1 MKIKTKS
8 YFSQALMA
16 LLSLLFLITSV
27 NLLQNIG
34 GGTTD
39 LSENSIAQAPTNT
52 TYWIDETTQTALSV
66 DFDNYS
72 LTKDTSA
79 IDTTYLIQ
87 SEKDLAFLSWTIY
100 NDKVYGG
107 SSNKV
112 TSGSNDYFYSD
123 VCFKQTKNL
132 DLSAYYW
139 QPIGIIYTRDGTI
152 SRRYF
157 SGNYDGGGHTVSGV
171 FTPAGLGYAYYCQG
185 LFGYVYGRSSTQR
198 ASISNLGVIDSFI
211 QGEDNIG
218 GVVGHLD
225 YATVT
230 NAYNTGSVS
239 GSSFVGGVVGSP
251 YSNATVSNVYNTG
264 IVSGNSWVGGVMGSA
279 YSNATVSNVYNT
291 GTVEGTGDRV
301 GGVMGSANGTVS
313 NVYNTGSVS
322 GSSSVGGVVGYVS
335 SRSTVRNVYNT
346 GSVSGTG
353 DYVGGVMG
361 GAGYNATVSNVY
373 NTGSVSGSSTVG
385 GVVGNADATVRNV
398 YNTGIVRGDSQV
410 GGVVGYT
417 YSSSTVTN
425 AYYGGACTLP
435 VGIGSG
441 EGSATKIDSPVE
453 EWAKNEEWYLNS
465 SNWNRSY
472 PWDFENVW
480 TFEIK
485 NAPSYISDFIYPYLQ
500 SLGTEIPEHEIIYWT
515 DEVAQEALGVDFD
528 NYTLTQD
535 TSASTTTYLIQS
547 ETDLAFLSW
556 TIYND
561 QVYGGEENKY
571 TSGSNNYFY
580 SDVYFKQTTN
590 LDLSAYYW
598 QPIGIGYTRD
608 GTSASRY
615 FSGNYDGG
623 GYTVSGVFTP
633 AGDDSGY
640 HYQGLFGYIQGRSST
655 QRATIANV
663 GVIDSFVQGSSEV
676 GGVVGYAFSATV
688 SNVYNTGSVSGSGN
702 CVGGVVGYAS
712 FSRATVSNVYNT
724 GSVSG
729 NSWVGGVVGYANT
742 GAGISNVYNTG
753 SVSGSSHVGG
763 VVGDAY
769 SNATVRNAYNI
780 GSVSGNS
787 QVGGVAGIVS
797 STSTVRN
804 TYYGGACTLPVGI
817 GSGSGSAKKIDS
829 LVEEWAQNKDWY
841 LDSSNWDSSHPWD
854 FETVWNISVVFNGG
868 YPCFDAFWTDKLAQ
882 NQLGVDFDNY
892 SFDIDEKNRSIYY
905 INNEADLAY
914 LSWVIENEASD
925 KVHVIEGMISC
936 YFSGITF
943 VQTADLD
950 LSDYYWLPIAQRFDG
965 QTGGVMFA
973 GSYDGNGYSIS
984 GLYTPA
990 FPDDYQ
996 GEPYDSGYAYRGLFG
1011 TVVNLSL
1018 VVGSGSG
1025 NCILENITILDSVI
1039 KGYGNHGGLVARS
1052 MGVDISNCHVE
1063 ADVYGASTN
1072 GGIVGELSSATLS
1085 NCTHVGLI
1093 HTTGTG
1099 SGGLVGN
1106 LSGSII
1112 HCTHIGDI
1120 ISEGY
1125 ANGGIAGEASSGA
1138 TIDSCFVQGNFSGT
1152 SYAFV
1157 GRTNGSN
1164 VISNSGFEGSLEVQG
1179 AFSGSNG
1186 TFQNCYI
1193 IAEGASNFTT
1203 GQGNYTITNC
1213 LGIFTVDGT
1222 TTKRRRGTD
1231 FSAFAWPN
1239 ADSCPVPKSLSW
1251 IGQFWSGDITAEI
1264 MASSEW
1270 TS

>member
-27 NLLQNIG
+27 NLLQNFG
-34 GGTTD
+34 RGTTD
-39 LSENSIAQAPTNT
+39 LSENSIAEAPTNT
-52 TYWIDETTQTALSV
+52 TYWIDETTQT
-66 DFDNYS
+66 
-72 LTKDTSA
+72 
-79 IDTTYLIQ
+79 
-87 SEKDLAFLSWTIY
+87 
-100 NDKVYGG
+100 
-107 SSNKV
+107 
-112 TSGSNDYFYSD
+112 
-123 VCFKQTKNL
+123 
-132 DLSAYYW
+132 
-139 QPIGIIYTRDGTI
+139 
-152 SRRYF
+152 
-157 SGNYDGGGHTVSGV
+157 
-171 FTPAGLGYAYYCQG
+171 
-185 LFGYVYGRSSTQR
+185 
-198 ASISNLGVIDSFI
+198 
-211 QGEDNIG
+211 
-218 GVVGHLD
+218 
-225 YATVT
+225 
-230 NAYNTGSVS
+230 
-239 GSSFVGGVVGSP
+239 
-251 YSNATVSNVYNTG
+251 
-264 IVSGNSWVGGVMGSA
+264 
-279 YSNATVSNVYNT
+279 
-291 GTVEGTGDRV
+291 
-301 GGVMGSANGTVS
+301 
-313 NVYNTGSVS
+313 
-322 GSSSVGGVVGYVS
+322 
-335 SRSTVRNVYNT
+335 
-346 GSVSGTG
+346 
-353 DYVGGVMG
+353 
-361 GAGYNATVSNVY
+361 
-373 NTGSVSGSSTVG
+373 
-385 GVVGNADATVRNV
+385 
-398 YNTGIVRGDSQV
+398 
-410 GGVVGYT
+410 
-417 YSSSTVTN
+417 
-425 AYYGGACTLP
+425 
-435 VGIGSG
+435 
-441 EGSATKIDSPVE
+441 
-453 EWAKNEEWYLNS
+453 
-465 SNWNRSY
+465 
-472 PWDFENVW
+472 
-480 TFEIK
+480 
-485 NAPSYISDFIYPYLQ
+485 
-500 SLGTEIPEHEIIYWT
+500 
-515 DEVAQEALGVDFD
+515 ALGVDFD

-556 TIYND
+556 TIYN
-561 QVYGGEENKY
+561 NKAY
-571 TSGSNNYFY
+571 NNHKSGSYFY
-580 SDVYFKQTTN
+580 SGITFKQTKD

-598 QPIGIGYTRD
+598 QPIGISYTRT
-608 GTSASRY
+608 GTTTQRY

-633 AGDDSGY
+633 AGSSNGY
-640 HYQGLFGYIQGRSST
+640 SYQGLFGYVYGYSST
-655 QRATIANV
+655 INATIENI
-663 GVIDSFVQGSSEV
+663 GVIDSFIQGFSSLGGVVGCASDGTTITNCYNTGSVKGASNQVGGVAGVGGTISNCYNTGAVSGTGLGV
-676 GGVVGYAFSATV
+676 GGVVGYAYSATITNCYNTGAV
-688 SNVYNTGSVSGSGN
+688 SGTGISVGGVVGWASRSTITNCYNTGSVSGSGY
-702 CVGGVVGYAS
+702 VGGVVGYVAS
-712 FSRATVSNVYNT
+712 AT
-724 GSVSG
+724 
-729 NSWVGGVVGYANT
+729 
-742 GAGISNVYNTG
+742 I
-753 SVSGSSHVGG
+753 
-763 VVGDAY
+763 
-769 SNATVRNAYNI
+769 
-780 GSVSGNS
+780 
-787 QVGGVAGIVS
+787 
-797 STSTVRN
+797 TS
-804 TYYGGACTLPVGI
+804 TYYGGDCTLNKGI
-817 GSGSGSAKKIDS
+817 SSGKGEATKIDS
-829 LVEEWAQNKDWY
+829 PVEEWAKNKEWH
-841 LDSSNWDSSHPWD
+841 LDSSNWDSSYPWN
-854 FETVWNISVVFNGG
+854 FETVWTFVSGAPNYVVNNG
-868 YPCFDAFWTDKLAQ
+868 YPYLQSFGTEIPEHEIIYWTDEVAQ
-882 NQLGVDFDNY
+882 EALGVDFDNY

-925 KVHVIEGMISC
+925 RVHVIEGMISC

-1018 VVGSGSG
+1018 MVGSGSG

-1039 KGYGNHGGLVARS
+1039 KGYGYHGGLVARS

-1072 GGIVGELSSATLS
+1072 GGIVGELRSATLS

-1120 ISEGY
+1120 ISELSY
-1125 ANGGIAGEASSGA
+1125 NGGIAGEASSGA

-1157 GRTNGSN
+1157 GRVSGS
-1164 VISNSGFEGSLEVQG
+1164 VVVSNSGFEGSLEVQG

-1193 IAEGASNFTT
+1193 IAEGASNFTA

-1251 IGQFWSGDITAEI
+1251 IGQFWTGDITAEI

>member
-1 MKIKTKS
+1 
-8 YFSQALMA
+8 MA

-39 LSENSIAQAPTNT
+39 LSENSTAQAPTNT
-52 TYWIDETTQTALSV
+52 TYWIDETTQT
-66 DFDNYS
+66 
-72 LTKDTSA
+72 
-79 IDTTYLIQ
+79 
-87 SEKDLAFLSWTIY
+87 
-100 NDKVYGG
+100 
-107 SSNKV
+107 
-112 TSGSNDYFYSD
+112 
-123 VCFKQTKNL
+123 
-132 DLSAYYW
+132 
-139 QPIGIIYTRDGTI
+139 
-152 SRRYF
+152 
-157 SGNYDGGGHTVSGV
+157 
-171 FTPAGLGYAYYCQG
+171 
-185 LFGYVYGRSSTQR
+185 
-198 ASISNLGVIDSFI
+198 
-211 QGEDNIG
+211 
-218 GVVGHLD
+218 
-225 YATVT
+225 
-230 NAYNTGSVS
+230 
-239 GSSFVGGVVGSP
+239 
-251 YSNATVSNVYNTG
+251 
-264 IVSGNSWVGGVMGSA
+264 
-279 YSNATVSNVYNT
+279 
-291 GTVEGTGDRV
+291 
-301 GGVMGSANGTVS
+301 
-313 NVYNTGSVS
+313 
-322 GSSSVGGVVGYVS
+322 
-335 SRSTVRNVYNT
+335 
-346 GSVSGTG
+346 
-353 DYVGGVMG
+353 
-361 GAGYNATVSNVY
+361 
-373 NTGSVSGSSTVG
+373 
-385 GVVGNADATVRNV
+385 
-398 YNTGIVRGDSQV
+398 
-410 GGVVGYT
+410 
-417 YSSSTVTN
+417 
-425 AYYGGACTLP
+425 
-435 VGIGSG
+435 
-441 EGSATKIDSPVE
+441 
-453 EWAKNEEWYLNS
+453 
-465 SNWNRSY
+465 
-472 PWDFENVW
+472 
-480 TFEIK
+480 
-485 NAPSYISDFIYPYLQ
+485 
-500 SLGTEIPEHEIIYWT
+500 
-515 DEVAQEALGVDFD
+515 ALGVDFD

-556 TIYND
+556 TIYTGNAYNNH
-561 QVYGGEENKY
+561 V
-571 TSGSNNYFY
+571 SGSYYYY
-580 SDVYFKQTTN
+580 SDICFKQTKN

-608 GTSASRY
+608 GTSAARYFSGNYDGDGHTVSGVFTPAGSSNGYSYQGLFGRVGSRSSTLQASIANLGVIDSFVQGYYYVGGVVGSASGTISNCYNTGSVEGTNYVGGVVGFVSAYATISNAYNTGSVSGYSYVGGVVGNAGNSTVSNVYNTGSVSGSSYVGGVVGIANGTISNAYYGGACTLPVGIGSGSGSATKIDSPVEDWAKNEEWYSAYATGEDGTLVWDSAYPWDFENVWNISVIFNGGYPCFDAFWTDKLAQNQLGVDFDRYTLRRDTSASTTTYLIQSEKDLAFLSWTIYTGNAYNNHVSGSYYYSGITFKQTKDLNLSDYYWQPIGISYTREGTYVNRY

-633 AGDDSGY
+633 AGSSNGY
-640 HYQGLFGYIQGRSST
+640 YEQGLFGRVYGRSST
-655 QRATIANV
+655 QQATITNV
-663 GVIDSFVQGSSEV
+663 GVIDSFVQGYSNVGGVVGYASNSTITNCYNTGSVEGTGGNVGGVAGNIGGDVTNCYNTGTVSGVGDRVGGVVGNAYGGDVTNCYNTGTVSGSGEYVGGVVGYASSDVANCYNTGSVERTGKRV
-676 GGVVGYAFSATV
+676 GGVVGYAFSSTIII
-688 SNVYNTGSVSGSGN
+688 N
-702 CVGGVVGYAS
+702 C
-712 FSRATVSNVYNT
+712 YNT

-729 NSWVGGVVGYANT
+729 NNQVGGVVGLA
-742 GAGISNVYNTG
+742 ISHSTITNCYNTG
-753 SVSGSSHVGG
+753 SVSGNNQVGG
-763 VVGDAY
+763 VMGYAQT
-769 SNATVRNAYNI
+769 SSTITNCYNT
-780 GSVSGNS
+780 GSVEGTGGD
-787 QVGGVAGIVS
+787 VGGVAGIVS
-797 STSTVRN
+797 SRATVTN

-817 GSGSGSAKKIDS
+817 GSGSGSATKIDAP
-829 LVEEWAQNKDWY
+829 VEEWAKNEEWY
-841 LDSSNWDSSHPWD
+841 SAYATDEDGTLIWDSEYSWD
-854 FETVWNISVVFNGG
+854 FKNVWNISVVFNGG

-973 GSYDGNGYSIS
+973 GNYDGNGYSIS

-996 GEPYDSGYAYRGLFG
+996 GDPYDSGYAYRGLFG

-1018 VVGSGSG
+1018 MVGSGSG

-1039 KGYGNHGGLVARS
+1039 KGYGYHGGLVARS

-1120 ISEGY
+1120 ISELSY
-1125 ANGGIAGEASSGA
+1125 NGGIAGEASSGA
-1138 TIDSCFVQGNFSGT
+1138 TIDSCFVQGNFSGS

-1157 GRTNGSN
+1157 GRVSGS
-1164 VISNSGFEGSLEVQG
+1164 VVVSNSGFEGSLEVQG

-1193 IAEGASNFTT
+1193 IAEGASNFTA

-1264 MASSEW
+1264 MSSSEW